1 MDKHDKESKP
11 WEASF
16 SSEEPAQKYSRS
28 ANRRKSRQVSVIVGL
43 FVTIIMILSFI
54 PIYNYLQGLNK
65 PNNTT
70 AISALSSAKTTTSI
84 SKVDKVTK
92 SEKKAAQK
100 ASSEKKAAS
109 ASEAKAKSESV
120 AKAKSASLAKSSS
133 AASSASASSSSSTGT
148 TAVFSSGTLYSFAV
162 SHDTTP
168 EALYTLNSG
177 LTASNYT
184 SYYGKSLRVK

>member
-54 PIYNYLQGLNK
+54 PIYNYLQELNK

-133 AASSASASSSSSTGT
+133 ASSSSSSSTGT